1 MGSDEGWSGAL
12 EENALLGRLR
22 DAGAAESRTFWGYV
36 GPSERDGWVT
46 LHTSLNDLGDRIEI
60 AREDILHVEDAPE
73 SVLLFGGKVV

>member
-46 LHTSLNDLGDRIEI
+46 LHTSP
-60 AREDILHVEDAPE
+60 ARSSTACWAGCCR
-73 SVLLFGGKVV
+73 SR

>member
-36 GPSERDGWVT
+36 GPSEREAG
-46 LHTSLNDLGDRIEI
+46 
-60 AREDILHVEDAPE
+60 
-73 SVLLFGGKVV
+73 